1 MQLDFAIICKF
12 KKNVCL
18 VVCYVNKIKISKLLC
33 NLKTVKIL
41 MHIYRKAQYEKRE
54 NIFFFSETSRIQT
67 RVIIHLTLETIS
79 KSIFIFYV
87 TMIIGRPN
95 FHRLVFLMYRS
106 TCLILLFGP
115 LPFMLLLL
123 IHFLMI
129 SFQ

>member
-1 MQLDFAIICKF
+1 M
-12 KKNVCL
+12 
-18 VVCYVNKIKISKLLC
+18 C
-33 NLKTVKIL
+33 NLKTFKIL
-41 MHIYRKAQYEKRE
+41 MYIYRNAQYEKKEYLLLLRSYK
-54 NIFFFSETSRIQT
+54 NSNK

-79 KSIFIFYV
+79 QSIFIFFV

-123 IHFLMI
+123 IYFFNDIFFSSRKKVSTLRVKIFNIVNQYILFYSM
-129 SFQ
+129 QKKQ